1 MPKLMLM
8 TVQSNGLGGLL
19 PSPVVMARAPK
30 CLLAAALG
38 LQTGK
43 STIRDA
49 IRISNGLQLPPAVA
63 FQDIQNADRKT
74 TKRKQVSSAN
84 FLSLHL
90 SDQFCCSPPASLP
103 SNLEQHLCREQQHHH
118 LPGDNYHQIIIFSS
132 YSIALCEST

>member
-1 MPKLMLM
+1 MLRLMLM
-8 TVQSNGLGGLL
+8 IVQSNGLGGLL

-84 FLSLHL
+84 FSVIT
-90 SDQFCCSPPASLP
+90 F
-103 SNLEQHLCREQQHHH
+103 E
-118 LPGDNYHQIIIFSS
+118 
-132 YSIALCEST
+132 